1 MAIETQMNRPGPL
14 KAEGSWSNVFSYHT
28 MDIEVAK
35 SEGIY
40 FYDVNGNKYIDASGG
55 PMGTPLGNGLLKLP
69 KPKTIQR
76 T

>member
-1 MAIETQMNRPGPL
+1 MATETQMNRPGPL
-14 KAEGSWSNVFSYHT
+14 KAEGSRSNVFSYHT

-55 PMGTPLGNGLLKLP
+55 PMAFTLP
-69 KPKTIQR
+69 HGDKR
-76 T
+76 M